1 MTHFFYYTINL
12 QTMDLLRIYERDVL
26 ARQATH
32 CIGTLGHVSEGKS
45 TLIRAL
51 TGVKTQRHQ
60 KEQVRN
66 ITIHLGYANCKIY
79 QHRETGTLV
88 AQKTSDPAP
97 DDSILVAHL
106 SFVDCPG
113 HEAFLATMLGGAS
126 IMDSACFVI
135 AANQEVIPQ
144 PQTYEHLV
152 AADMLGLQRITILQN
167 KLDLI
172 TKEEAVANEAKIRA
186 FTAETVAESA
196 PLYPICAQH
205 GWNIQ
210 EVLEHLLAQP
220 PPERNLQGDL
230 AMTCVRSFDCNKP
243 SQWIPGSSALTG
255 GIIGGTLSQG
265 VCVVGDW
272 IELRPGFLDSSGKVH
287 PIITQITGLRCEET
301 SLPYA
306 VPGSLI
312 AIETTMDPGLT
323 AANRCVGQRIG
334 FVGCLPPIVSE
345 ITVKFKRFKRDQH
358 SFKNA
363 KEGDIVRVCANVMT
377 VEGVIVEV
385 PEKKIR
391 RIQLKRP
398 LCLAKGEMVS
408 IMRMNKDAGRELLEG
423 CGKVTAIRQW
433 TSIAEPPSGSYPV
446 PSRLIKWIP
455 QDASEFQVPPYSY
468 GSLLDALYERKSAEL
483 ETNENANKI
492 KIKEP
497 VLGKIPKHTIW
508 VNWAQ
513 TVEALGDKTYAEH
526 FQTWVCKE
534 LSTEASVNG
543 TGQLVLRGMWKL
555 LTVCNLVRKYIKYYK
570 KCKQCQGIDTKLVR
584 VGKIDKVW
592 CDRCKTDSFVDA

>member
-1 MTHFFYYTINL
+1 MEPF
-12 QTMDLLRIYERDVL
+12 RIYETDVL

-60 KEQVRN
+60 KEQIRN
-66 ITIHLGYANCKIY
+66 ITIHLGYANCKVY
-79 QHRETGTLV
+79 QNSETGALV

-97 DDSILVAHL
+97 EGSTLVAHL

-113 HEAFLATMLGGAS
+113 HEAFLATMLGGTS
-126 IMDSACFVI
+126 IMDTACFVI
-135 AANQEVIPQ
+135 AANQTVIPQ

-152 AADMLGLQRITILQN
+152 AADMMDLSRIMILQN

-172 TKEEAVANEAKIRA
+172 TKEDAIANEAKIRA
-186 FTAETVAESA
+186 FTTDTIAESA

-210 EVLEHLLAQP
+210 DVLEHILSLPAP
-220 PPERNLQGDL
+220 KRDLQ
-230 AMTCVRSFDCNKP
+230 ANMSMTCVRSFDCNKP
-243 SQWIPGSSALTG
+243 HQWIPGQSVLTG
-255 GIIGGTLSQG
+255 GIIGGTLLEG

-272 IELRPGFLDSSGKVH
+272 IELRPGFLDTSGTAH

-312 AIETTMDPGLT
+312 AIETTMDPSLT

-334 FVGCLPPIVSE
+334 FVGSLPPIVGE
-345 ITVKFKRFKRDQH
+345 LTVKFKRFKRDNH
-358 SFKNA
+358 SFKHA
-363 KEGDIVRVCANVMT
+363 KEGDLVRVCANVLT

-423 CGKVTAIRQW
+423 CGKVTATVPW
-433 TSIAEPPSGSYPV
+433 SSVADPPLGDYPV
-446 PSRLIKWIP
+446 PNRTIEWIP
-455 QDASEFQVPPYSY
+455 QEASEFHVAPYSY
-468 GSLLDALYERKSAEL
+468 SSLLESLYERKAAEL
-483 ETNENANKI
+483 ESSDGPKL
-492 KIKEP
+492 KMKEP
-497 VLGKIPKHTIW
+497 VLAKIPKHTIW
-508 VNWAQ
+508 VNWPQ
-513 TVEALGDKTYAEH
+513 TVGALGDASYSEH
-526 FQTWVCKE
+526 LQHWICKE
-534 LSTEASVNG
+534 LSTEATVNG
-543 TGQLVLRGMWKL
+543 SGQLILRGMWKL
-555 LTVCNLVRKYIKYYK
+555 LTVCNLIRKYIKFYK
-570 KCKQCQGIDTKLVR
+570 TCKECHGVDTKIVR
-584 VGKIDKVW
+584 VGKNTKVW
-592 CDRCKTDSFVDA
+592 CDRCKTDAFVDA